1 MTKKM
6 NKKTGKKG
14 STFSFGDP
22 EPVNQS
28 SMIDYMGC
36 FYNGE
41 YYIPPWD
48 LGGLSKMRHA
58 NPHHGSCLM
67 VRRNY
72 LANHYVANK
81 FFPLSELR
89 NAVLDQLTFGNA
101 YIQKIRNI
109 FGHVIRLKHV
119 PALNM
124 RIKKNSAGYRLLKQ
138 NVLTETSYCDF
149 RFEDIIHIKEYDP
162 LQDVYGLPD
171 WLGGLQS
178 ALLNENATLFRRKY
192 FVNGAHCGNIFY
204 TNDPNLDKDT
214 EEAFAEAVKS
224 GKGIGNFKSQY
235 IHIPGGN
242 EKAIQVLPVGDISK
256 KDEFRD
262 IKELSSQ
269 DVIVAH
275 RVPPQL
281 ASVKPEK
288 GTSTG
293 DLEKIERIY
302 VKTEVKALA
311 QLWIDANDV
320 HNLPENLKI
329 KFEFPNF
336 YEESE

>member
-1 MTKKM
+1 MSDKM
-6 NKKTGKKG
+6 NNKSKRKG
-14 STFSFGDP
+14 SAFAFGDP

-28 SMIDYMGC
+28 TMIDYMGC

-41 YYIPPWD
+41 YYLPPWD

-72 LANHYVANK
+72 LANHYVPNK
-81 FFPLSELR
+81 YFPLSEFR
-89 NAVLDQLTFGNA
+89 NAVLDQLTFGIA
-101 YIQKIRNI
+101 YIQKVRN
-109 FGHVIRLKHV
+109 FLGNVIRLKHV

-124 RIKKNSAGYRLLKQ
+124 RIKMNGTGYRLLKP
-138 NVLTETSYCDF
+138 NVLAEDAYCDF
-149 RFEDIIHIKEYDP
+149 KHEDIIYIKEYDT

-204 TNDPNLDKDT
+204 TNDPNLDEDT
-214 EEAFAEAVKS
+214 EEAFMEAVKS

-235 IHIPGGN
+235 IHIPGGD
-242 EKAIQVLPVGDISK
+242 EKAIQVIPIGDIGK
-256 KDEFRD
+256 QDEFRA
-262 IKELSSQ
+262 IKEISSQ

-288 GTSTG
+288 GTSMG
-293 DLEKIERIY
+293 DLEKVERIY

-320 HNLPENLKI
+320 HDLPANLQI

-336 YEESE
+336 DEVAE

>member
-1 MTKKM
+1 MN
-6 NKKTGKKG
+6 NKKEKKG
-14 STFSFGDP
+14 FAFAFGDP
-22 EPVNQS
+22 EPVNQT

-48 LGGLSKMRHA
+48 LNGLSKMRHA

-72 LANHYVANK
+72 LANHYVPSK
-81 FFPLSELR
+81 FFPLSEFR

-101 YIQKIRNI
+101 YVQKIRNFI
-109 FGHVIRLKHV
+109 GQVICLRHV

-124 RIKKNSAGYRLLKQ
+124 RVKKDRGGYRLLKQ
-138 NVLTETSYCDF
+138 NVFTEYPYVDF
-149 RFEDIIHIKEYDP
+149 KYDDIIHINEYDT

-178 ALLNENATLFRRKY
+178 ALLNENATLFKRKY

-204 TNDPNLDKDT
+204 TSDPNLDEDT
-214 EEAFAEAVKS
+214 EEALMEAVKS

-235 IHIPGGN
+235 IHIPNGQ
-242 EKAIQVLPVGDISK
+242 EKAIQVIPVGDISK
-256 KDEFRD
+256 NDEFRNV
-262 IKELSSQ
+262 KELSSQ

-288 GTSTG
+288 GTNMG

-320 HNLPENLKI
+320 HDLPEKLKI
-329 KFEFPNF
+329 KFDFPNF
-336 YEESE
+336 DEVSE